1 MRAGQQLEAF
11 STLLAL
17 VASIALHGAAFG
29 YVMSRNASYDF
40 AFELT
45 LPTEVE
51 FGLTDAMASAGA
63 TDAAPA
69 GTFGVAPPASSGVTG
84 SPALGPDAGVPDTET
99 DLGEEEARRSEE
111 EPEPTD
117 DTPPEPEQVDADE
130 LREERN
136 LEEPRDPI
144 PVGPSTITGPSR
156 IPPGAQLALRID
168 IERIRRSPLGPDVT
182 KFLAGVP
189 DWQLLLDGSGIE
201 PVEDLDRLLV
211 ASPNL
216 QRSRLV
222 LAGRH
227 HGGSAFVTSSVQRM
241 AKARGRRAPWT
252 RRHGVRTAPWH
263 NRDATRRTIAALG
276 ENHFTIT
283 RPQDLGRV
291 LAMAKARE
299 LRDPE
304 DEGLVPARGPD
315 ALLSMGPDEAIS
327 LEIEGVHRFVRGNLQ
342 HVPSRLRVAVRET
355 GENRATVT
363 ALATFASD
371 AKAQQASA
379 FWQNVV
385 DFYSQQ
391 LFVSLAGFRKT
402 LRGLSLKPDGDR
414 IKVSFDLNADQ
425 VRFILSYLEGR
436 LQGRRSTSAPPTR
449 RKAPP
454 AAPST
459 QNGGADAKKGP

>member
-11 STLLAL
+11 STMLAL
-17 VASIALHGAAFG
+17 VASIVLHGAVFG
-29 YVMSRNASYDF
+29 YVMSRNANYDF

-51 FGLTDAMASAGA
+51 FGLTDAMASVRA

-69 GTFGVAPPASSGVTG
+69 GTFGVAPPGSSGVTG
-84 SPALGPDAGVPDTET
+84 PTGVGPDAGVPDAGPGDDAER
-99 DLGEEEARRSEE
+99 GHRPEEDQDPSEADANDAKLE
-111 EPEPTD
+111 
-117 DTPPEPEQVDADE
+117 DADE
-130 LREERN
+130 PTEEQE
-136 LEEPRDPI
+136 LETAADPI

-168 IERIRRSPLGPDVT
+168 VERIRRSPLGPDVT
-182 KFLAGVP
+182 KFLAAVP

-201 PVEDLDRLLV
+201 PVQDLDRLLV

-227 HGGSAFVTSSVQRM
+227 HGGAAFVTDSVQRM
-241 AKARGRRAPWT
+241 AKSRGRRAPWT

-276 ENHFTIT
+276 ANHFTIT

-342 HVPSRLRVAVRET
+342 HVPARLRVAVRET

-371 AKAQQASA
+371 VKAQHASA

-402 LRGLSLKPDGDR
+402 LKGLSLTPEGDR

-436 LQGRRSTSAPPTR
+436 LQGRQSTGSPGPARRKTPSTSQDR
-449 RKAPP
+449 RP
-454 AAPST
+454 
-459 QNGGADAKKGP
+459 DAKKGP